1 MGVFYEA
8 IPKSLFPWILA
19 QKLFY
24 VATAPLSAQGHINV
38 SPKGGEYFGVDDER
52 TFWYQELTGSG
63 NGMCSLC
70 VFDLLTNIVQLWF
83 FPSAIEVLRGSHLDK
98 PAQGMMQP
106 GWQTGRLTAKQ
117 NRDYEP
123 PLRATQRAH
132 LYHARSL

>member
-19 QKLFY
+19 QKLFW

-63 NGMCSLC
+63 NGMLS
-70 VFDLLTNIVQLWF
+70 
-83 FPSAIEVLRGSHLDK
+83 SLRG
-98 PAQGMMQP
+98 
-106 GWQTGRLTAKQ
+106 
-117 NRDYEP
+117 
-123 PLRATQRAH
+123 
-132 LYHARSL
+132 